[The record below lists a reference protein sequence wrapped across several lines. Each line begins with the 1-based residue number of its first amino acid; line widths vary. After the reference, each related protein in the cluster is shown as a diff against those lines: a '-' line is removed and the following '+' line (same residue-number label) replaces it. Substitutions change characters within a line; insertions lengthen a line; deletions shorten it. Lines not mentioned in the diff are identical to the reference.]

1 MSAKQRRAEPLPRAD
16 RRQAIVEAVI
26 PLLVEH
32 GSAITTRQMAQAAG
46 IAEGTIFGV
55 FANKTAVIHE
65 AVKVSMDPAPVRTA
79 LAGISPT
86 DPLEKQLIEG
96 ARILLDHFGRVTV
109 LVGVLRTMPTST
121 SGPSPEARRFIAKS
135 HAAVLAVLTE
145 LLGRHADRLR
155 IEPARAA
162 AAFQGLVFA
171 RLQPM
176 MAPAERLTIEEIVAI
191 LLNGI
196 ADPAEAVAT

>member
-1 MSAKQRRAEPLPRAD
+1 VQTKQRRAEPLPRED
-16 RRQAIVEAVI
+16 RRQEIVEAVI
-26 PLLVEH
+26 PLLVER
-32 GSAITTRQMAQAAG
+32 GSSVTTRQMAEAAG

-55 FANKTAVIHE
+55 FADKTAVIHE
-65 AVKVSMDPAPVRTA
+65 AVKASMDPAPVRAA

-86 DPLEKQLIEG
+86 EPLEMQLKEA

-121 SGPSPEARRFIAKS
+121 PGPSPEARRFIAKS
-135 HAAVLAVLTE
+135 HAAVLAALTD
-145 LLGRHADRLR
+145 LLGHHAERLR
-155 IEPARAA
+155 VEPARAA

-176 MAPAERLTIEEIVAI
+176 MAPNENLTIEEIVAI

-196 ADPAEAVAT
+196 AVERVAT

>member
-1 MSAKQRRAEPLPRAD
+1 MQTKQRRAEPLPREE
-16 RRQAIVEAVI
+16 RRRKIVEAVI
-26 PLLVEH
+26 PLLVE
-32 GSAITTRQMAQAAG
+32 GGASVTTRQMAEAAG

-55 FANKTAVIHE
+55 FADKKAVIHE
-65 AVKVSMDPAPVRTA
+65 AVKVSMDPDPVQAA

-86 DPLEKQLIEG
+86 GPLEKQLIEG

-121 SGPSPEARRFIAKS
+121 PGPSPEARRFIAES
-135 HAAVLAVLTE
+135 HGAVLAALTD
-145 LLGRHADRLR
+145 LFARHAGRLR
-155 IEPARAA
+155 TEPARAA
-162 AAFQGLVFA
+162 AAFQGLIFA

-176 MAPAERLTIEEIVAI
+176 TGPADKLAIEEIVAI

-196 ADPAEAVAT
+196 AEPEAVS

>member
-1 MSAKQRRAEPLPRAD
+1 VQTKQRRAEPLPRAD
-16 RRQAIVEAVI
+16 RRREIVEAVI
-26 PLLVEH
+26 PLLVER
-32 GSAITTRQMAQAAG
+32 GASVTTRQMAEAAG

-55 FANKTAVIHE
+55 FADKKAVIHE
-65 AVKVSMDPAPVRTA
+65 AVKVSMDPDPVCAA
-79 LAGISPT
+79 LAAISPT
-86 DPLEKQLIEG
+86 GPLERQLSEG

-109 LVGVLRTMPTST
+109 LVGVLRTMPTAT
-121 SGPSPEARRFIAKS
+121 AGPSPEARRFVARS
-135 HAAVLAVLTE
+135 QAAVLSALTD

-162 AAFQGLVFA
+162 VALQGLLFA

-176 MAPAERLTIEEIVAI
+176 MAPAEKLTIDEIVAI

-196 ADPAEAVAT
+196 ADHQVTT